1 MRTSLDIPDD
11 LYRKIKIHIAERG
24 ITLREFLLAS
34 AKEALK
40 ANGVA
45 SDVSQRGNFGILDEH
60 IYKPD

>member
-34 AKEALK
+34 AREALK
-40 ANGVA
+40 AHGVA
-45 SDVSQRGNFGILDEH
+45 SDVSRRGNFGTLDEH
-60 IYKPD
+60 ADKLD